1 MVDLTAVNR
10 ALFDAQVEP
19 QGQFLVQKIFMVL
32 IIIGLNNNVAVLKF
46 APLLELT
53 FYHLK
58 RFSKRCLQGDSVQE
72 LRMINFKN
80 RLQKLLDFYSF
91 E

>member
-32 IIIGLNNNVAVLKF
+32 IIIGLNNIVAVLKF

-53 FYHLK
+53 FYHLR

-72 LRMINFKN
+72 LRIINFKN
-80 RLQKLLDFYSF
+80 RLQKSLDFYPF